1 MKRFSDG
8 KILVT
13 FLIQNLE
20 IIISLLIF
28 MGIRALEGGL
38 PKIGTKLAK
47 LHSRKRRFYGYNSYT
62 EGIFLAGSAKKSKLF
77 HFLLFFFEGKIC

>member
-1 MKRFSDG
+1 MKKFSDG

-20 IIISLLIF
+20 RFISFSIF
-28 MGIRALEGGL
+28 MEIQAPEGGL

-47 LHSRKRRFYGYNSYT
+47 VFCRKGRFDG
-62 EGIFLAGSAKKSKLF
+62 
-77 HFLLFFFEGKIC
+77 